1 LGLVSTP
8 PEALLEQLLHT
19 LLAVPALPSS
29 LPIPSLTHLS
39 SQLPLFNILL
49 PLAAQRPGLL
59 NSGRLS
65 SELGK
70 TYFLANLV
78 TFGLTGGMLA
88 RYGFQGAQTWIKVIG
103 MVLQGV
109 QEGWGRWVDGQPE
122 EVEEAMPLATEESDD
137 EGEDEPKSGPSTS
150 SASRS
155 RPARPLL
162 QPAVQKKVVLLASA
176 AHLGLLADTLLS
188 PSTPSSA
195 LVDFAGFALPLL
207 SAFRGSPR
215 WEGILESLMTGA
227 KGKALEKR
235 LWREGVRG
243 KWSNSGDR
251 SGWDHFAESKHA
263 STFVRAVA

>member
-1 LGLVSTP
+1 
-8 PEALLEQLLHT
+8 
-19 LLAVPALPSS
+19 
-29 LPIPSLTHLS
+29 
-39 SQLPLFNILL
+39 
-49 PLAAQRPGLL
+49 
-59 NSGRLS
+59 
-65 SELGK
+65 
-70 TYFLANLV
+70 
-78 TFGLTGGMLA
+78 
-88 RYGFQGAQTWIKVIG
+88 